1 MHDGYVMNW
10 QKCKCTRLETATG
23 NGCIHCNPEKA
34 YFIANAQADKEREE
48 RRDLPPL
55 SREDFIE

>member
-34 YFIANAQADKEREE
+34 YFIANAQADKERGS
-48 RRDLPPL
+48 DVTYLP
-55 SREDFIE
+55 